1 LGLRGPGAR
10 SIKTAAK
17 PAPKARKRRASWKR
31 ARLSRSERVIRF
43 VQSLTITAG
52 PDAGKQFR
60 LRGWQKDI
68 IRKVYDPVGEDGRRL
83 VRTALLTVARKNG
96 KSGLVAALAL
106 AHLCGPEAEPRGQVY
121 SAACD
126 RSQASIL
133 YREMKAMALASPEL
147 ASRIVIRDFNKEIT
161 DAVTGSIY
169 VALSADSHNKHG
181 FSASFIA
188 YDELAQAP
196 DRRLFDV
203 LETSTGA
210 RTEPLVWIISTQTS
224 DPKHIMSELTDY
236 AKDVNAGV
244 VDDPSFVGFI
254 FEAPETADI
263 WDEQVWKLAN
273 PALDDFRSLDEMRG
287 YAAKAKR
294 LPAREAVFRNLYLNQ
309 RIDASAVYISGI
321 DWQACDGA
329 IDVDTLKG
337 ERCFGGLDLSSTRD
351 LTSFVLYFPDTGA
364 VLSHF
369 WIPGTDLDERE
380 NHDRGVPYRLWRD
393 QKLIEAPAGKAVD
406 KRVVA
411 RRIAEI
417 VAPYDLIA
425 VAFDRWRIEDFK
437 KTCDEEGIVLPLK
450 EWGQG
455 YKDMAPALDELED
468 LVIDHKLRHGGNP
481 VLRWNFSNAVV
492 DVDPTGARKLNKRR
506 ARARIDGLQ
515 ALAMAVGIAGRE
527 PAPPTYD
534 FDRPLVLSA

>member
-1 LGLRGPGAR
+1 MGLRGPGAR
-10 SIKTAAK
+10 PVKKAAK
-17 PAPKARKRRASWKR
+17 PKPSARKRQASWRR
-31 ARLSRSERVIRF
+31 AGLSRSERVIRF

-52 PDAGKQFR
+52 PDAGKPFR
-60 LRGWQKDI
+60 LRDWQKKI
-68 IRKVYDPVGEDGRRL
+68 IRRVYDPVGEDGRRL
-83 VRTALLTVARKNG
+83 VRTALLTMARKNG

-147 ASRIVIRDFNKEIT
+147 AERIVIRDFNTEIT
-161 DAVTGSIY
+161 DVETGSVY

-210 RTEPLVWIISTQTS
+210 RTEPMVWIISTQTS

-244 VDDPSFVGFI
+244 VDDPTFAGFI
-254 FEAPETADI
+254 YEVPETADV
-263 WDEQVWKLAN
+263 WDEEVWKLAN
-273 PALDDFRSLDEMRG
+273 PALGDFRSLEEMHG
-287 YAAKAKR
+287 YAAKARR

-309 RIDASAVYISGI
+309 RIDASAAYISGT
-321 DWQACDGA
+321 DWQSCDGA
-329 IDVDTLKG
+329 IDLAALAG
-337 ERCFGGLDLSSTRD
+337 QRCYAGLDLSSTRD
-351 LTSFVLYFPDTGA
+351 LTAFVLYFPDSGA
-364 VLSHF
+364 VLPHF

-380 NHDRGVPYRLWRD
+380 KNDRVPYRLWRD

-406 KRVVA
+406 KRAVA

-417 VAPYDLIA
+417 VAPYDLAA

-437 KTCDEEGIVLPLK
+437 KTCDEEGIVLPLR

-468 LVIDHKLRHGGNP
+468 LVIEGKLCHGGNP
-481 VLRWNFSNAVV
+481 VLRWNVANAVV
-492 DVDPTGARKLNKRR
+492 DIDPTGARKLNKRR

-515 ALAMAVGIAGRE
+515 ALGMAVGIAARE
-527 PAPPTYD
+527 PATPQYD